1 MKVLKFGGTSIR
13 DADRIQHV
21 VKILKDRIR
30 DDEIAVVVSAF
41 GGITDLLL
49 KTAEQAVLSNKAY
62 EKQFQEIKDRHL
74 EVIHTLFSG
83 KALDDT
89 LKITEKYTSRL
100 WDILHGVYL
109 VRDLAPKS
117 YNQILSYG
125 ERLSARIISAY
136 LTSQGIQAEY
146 IDARKVVKTDSNYNA
161 AAVNFRKT
169 NSRIKNRYA
178 KKTGMWVMTGF
189 IATNDLGETTVLGR
203 SGSDYSAAI
212 LGAAVDAT
220 EVEIWTDVNGVMTAN
235 PRMVQNAT
243 TIPSMSYADALEM
256 SHFGAKV
263 IYPPTV
269 QPLMKKDIPIR
280 IKNTFEPDF
289 EGTLIGNLPPDPDHK
304 ITGISS
310 IEEISLIRMS
320 GSGMIGRTGFNG
332 RIFQSVARRD
342 VGVMLISLASSEQS
356 ICFAVSPESAGDAKS
371 ALEEEFAWE
380 IRNEYVSRILIED
393 NLAIVAVV
401 GENMRHTPGISGK
414 VFSALGE
421 QGINVIAIAQGSSE
435 RNISIVISADDEV
448 QAIQTLHKTFFD

>member
-212 LGAAVDAT
+212 LGAVVDAT

>member
-1 MKVLKFGGTSIR
+1 MKILKFGGTSIR
-13 DADRIQHV
+13 DAERIQHV
-21 VKILKDRIR
+21 VQILKNRIQE
-30 DDEIAVVVSAF
+30 DEIAVVVSAF
-41 GGITDLLL
+41 GGITDLLIN
-49 KTAEQAVLSNKAY
+49 TAEQAVSSNKRY
-62 EKQFQEIKDRHL
+62 TSSFQEIKDRHI
-74 EVIHTLFSG
+74 EVIDTLFEG
-83 KALDDT
+83 KDRDNILSILD
-89 LKITEKYTSRL
+89 KYTSRL
-100 WDILHGVYL
+100 YDIFHGIYL

-117 YNQILSYG
+117 HNQILSYG

-136 LTSQGIQAEY
+136 LSSQGVEAQY
-146 IDARKVVKTDSNYNA
+146 IDSRKVVKTDSNYSA

-189 IATNDLGETTVLGR
+189 IATNDEGETTVLGR

-212 LGAAVDAT
+212 LGAALDAE

-235 PRMVQNAT
+235 PRMVANAT
-243 TIPSMSYADALEM
+243 TIPTMSYADALEM

-263 IYPPTV
+263 IHPPTV
-269 QPLMKKDIPIR
+269 QPLMKKNIPIR
-280 IKNTFEPDF
+280 IKNTFEPEFD
-289 EGTLIGNLPPDPDHK
+289 GTLIGNLPPDPDHK

-356 ICFAVSPESAGDAKS
+356 ICFAVSPESANDAKL

-393 NLAIVAVV
+393 NLSIVAVV

-421 QGINVIAIAQGSSE
+421 EGINVIAIAQGSSE

-448 QAIQTLHKTFFD
+448 HAIETLHKTFFD